1 MFLLDTNVVS
11 ELRKVGSKHANSNV
25 EQWANSTPGKQTF
38 ISVITLFE
46 LERGILLAER
56 KDKPEGNILRK
67 WFEERVLLQYA
78 DRTIPLTADI
88 ARRCAYLHV
97 PNPMPDYDALIAAT
111 ALVHSLT
118 VVTRNTEDF
127 ERTGVKLLNPWQQS
141 TP

>member
-11 ELRKVGSKHANSNV
+11 ELRKIGSPSANPNV
-25 EQWANSTPGKQTF
+25 EQWANATPGEQTH

-46 LERGILLAER
+46 LERGILLVER
-56 KDKPEGNILRK
+56 KDSPKGKILRQ
-67 WFEERVLLQYA
+67 WLETRVLPQYA
-78 DRTIPLTADI
+78 ERTIPITTDI
-88 ARRCAYLHV
+88 ARCCASLHV
-97 PNPMPDYDALIAAT
+97 PNPIPDYDALIAAT

-141 TP
+141 TT